1 MAELFG
7 FEIKKKKKKD
17 NFEKGRSFVPPTD
30 QGGGV
35 VTAGGHFSQYL
46 DLSAEQ
52 LNDDAAQIR
61 KYREI
66 ATVPE
71 CDQAITDIVSEAI
84 IADTADPITLN
95 MDALEQSDKIKKI
108 FKEEFDNVLTLLSFN
123 HYGHELFRK
132 WYVDG
137 RIYYHIIIDEKNP
150 KKGILEL
157 RPIESTQIT
166 KVKELEEE
174 IDAETGAKVVVGV
187 NDYYIYTDENV
198 HSSAQALKI
207 SKDAIIFC
215 PSGLLSFKKDRVIG
229 YLDKAIKSANQLR
242 MMEDALLIYR
252 IARAPERRIFYID
265 VGNLTKGK
273 AEEYLRGIMNNYR
286 NKLVYDAE
294 TGELKDERKHLSM
307 MEDFWLPRREGGRGT
322 EISTLPGGQ
331 NLGEIEDIL
340 YFQKKLYK
348 SLNVPVGR
356 LESENQFSLGR
367 STEISRDEV
376 KFQRFLDRIRS
387 KFSDVFLQALRT
399 QLILKGII
407 TREDWDGL
415 TNDMT
420 VDFAEDTYFSE
431 LKEAEMIRERIN
443 TLREVDEYVG
453 KYYSVE
459 YVRKHILNQT
469 DDDIKEI
476 DKQIAGEVEDEDDF
490 DMDDDDSSN
499 DSPKS
504 PNKPNKEE
512 E

>member
-1 MAELFG
+1 
-7 FEIKKKKKKD
+7 
-17 NFEKGRSFVPPTD
+17 
-30 QGGGV
+30 
-35 VTAGGHFSQYL
+35 
-46 DLSAEQ
+46 
-52 LNDDAAQIR
+52 
-61 KYREI
+61 
-66 ATVPE
+66 
-71 CDQAITDIVSEAI
+71 
-84 IADTADPITLN
+84 
-95 MDALEQSDKIKKI
+95 
-108 FKEEFDNVLTLLSFN
+108 
-123 HYGHELFRK
+123 
-132 WYVDG
+132 
-137 RIYYHIIIDEKNP
+137 
-150 KKGILEL
+150 
-157 RPIESTQIT
+157 
-166 KVKELEEE
+166 
-174 IDAETGAKVVVGV
+174 
-187 NDYYIYTDENV
+187 
-198 HSSAQALKI
+198 
-207 SKDAIIFC
+207 
-215 PSGLLSFKKDRVIG
+215 
-229 YLDKAIKSANQLR
+229 

-331 NLGEIEDIL
+331 NLGEIEDIV

-376 KFQRFLDRIRS
+376 KFQKFLDRIRS
-387 KFSDVFLQALRT
+387 KFSDVFMQALRT

-407 TREDWDGL
+407 TREDWDSL
-415 TNDMT
+415 SNDIV

-453 KYYSVE
+453 KYYSVA

-469 DDDIKEI
+469 DDQIEDI
-476 DKQIAGEVEDEDDF
+476 DKQIEDEKEQYGDEDEDF
-490 DMDDDDSSN
+490 
-499 DSPKS
+499 
-504 PNKPNKEE
+504 E
-512 E
+512 

>member
-1 MAELFG
+1 MADLFG
-7 FEIKKKKKKD
+7 FEIKKKKKQD
-17 NFEKGRSFVPPTD
+17 TFEKGRSFVPPTD

-52 LNDDAAQIR
+52 LSDDASQIR

-71 CDQAITDIVSEAI
+71 CDQAVTDIISEAI
-84 IADTADPITLN
+84 IGDTANPILLN
-95 MDALEQSDKIKKI
+95 LDSLDQSDKIKKI
-108 FKEEFDNVLTLLSFN
+108 FKEEFDNVLSLLSFN
-123 HYGHELFRK
+123 HYGHEMFRR

-137 RIYYHIIIDEKNP
+137 RIYYHILIDEKNP

-166 KVKELEEE
+166 KVKEIEEE
-174 IDAETGAKVVVGV
+174 IDNDTGAKIVTGI
-187 NDYYIYTDENV
+187 NDYYVYSDENT

-215 PSGLLSFKKDRVIG
+215 PSGLLSFKKDRVVG
-229 YLDKAIKSANQLR
+229 HLDKAIKPANQLR

-331 NLGEIEDIL
+331 NLGEIEDIV

-376 KFQRFLDRIRS
+376 KFQKFLDRIRS
-387 KFSDVFLQALRT
+387 KFSDVFMQALRT

-407 TREDWDGL
+407 TREDWDSL
-415 TNDMT
+415 SNDMV

-453 KYYSVE
+453 KYYSVA

-469 DDDIKEI
+469 DDQIEDI
-476 DKQIAGEVEDEDDF
+476 DKQIEDEKEQYGDEDEDF
-490 DMDDDDSSN
+490 
-499 DSPKS
+499 
-504 PNKPNKEE
+504 E
-512 E
+512 

>member
-1 MAELFG
+1 MADLFG
-7 FEIKKKKKKD
+7 FEIKKKKKDKD
-17 NFEKGRSFVPPTD
+17 TFEKGRSFVAPLD
-30 QGGGV
+30 QAGGV

-46 DLSAEQ
+46 DLSTEQ
-52 LNDDAAQIR
+52 LHNDRVQIK

-71 CDQAITDIVSEAI
+71 VDQAITDIISESI
-84 IADTADPITLN
+84 VTDISDPIRLN
-95 MDALEQSDKIKKI
+95 LDKLEQSDKIKKI
-108 FKEEFDNVLTLLSFN
+108 FQEEFDNVLAMLSFN
-123 HYGHELFRK
+123 DYGHDIFRK
-132 WYVDG
+132 WYIDG
-137 RIYYHIIIDEKNP
+137 RLYYHIIIDEANP

-166 KVKELEEE
+166 KVKEIEEE
-174 IDAETGAKVVVGV
+174 IDPKTQAKVVVGV
-187 NDYYIYTDENV
+187 NDYYVYHDENTL
-198 HSSAQALKI
+198 SSAQGLKI
-207 SKDAIIFC
+207 SKDAIIFV
-215 PSGLLSFKKDRVIG
+215 PSGLLSYKKDRVIG
-229 YLDKAIKSANQLR
+229 HLDKAIKPANQLR

-294 TGELKDERKHLSM
+294 TGELKDTHKHLSM

-348 SLNVPVGR
+348 ALNVPTNR
-356 LESENQFSLGR
+356 LETEQTFNLGR

-376 KFQRFLDRIRS
+376 KFQKFLDRICS
-387 KFSDVFLQALRT
+387 KFGNVFLEALRT

-407 TREDWDGL
+407 TRDDW
-415 TNDMT
+415 NDLNNSMAI
-420 VDFAEDTYFSE
+420 DFADDIYFSE
-431 LKEAEMIRERIN
+431 LKETEMMKERIN

-459 YVRKHILNQT
+459 YVRRNILRQT
-469 DDDIKEI
+469 DDDIEEI
-476 DKQIAGEVEDEDDF
+476 DKQIAD
-490 DMDDDDSSN
+490 
-499 DSPKS
+499 
-504 PNKPNKEE
+504 EE
-512 E
+512 EIYDDPEEEEANKNSGEEV

>member
-1 MAELFG
+1 MADLFG
-7 FEIKKKKKKD
+7 FEIKKKKKQD
-17 NFEKGRSFVPPTD
+17 TFEKGRSFVPPTD

-52 LNDDAAQIR
+52 LSDDASQIR

-71 CDQAITDIVSEAI
+71 CDQAVTDIISEAI
-84 IADTADPITLN
+84 IGDTANPILLN
-95 MDALEQSDKIKKI
+95 LDSLDQSDKIKKI
-108 FKEEFDNVLTLLSFN
+108 FKEEFDNVLSLLSFN
-123 HYGHELFRK
+123 HYGHEMFRR

-137 RIYYHIIIDEKNP
+137 RIYYHILIDEKNP

-166 KVKELEEE
+166 KVKEIEEE
-174 IDAETGAKVVVGV
+174 IDDNTGAKIVTGV
-187 NDYYIYTDENV
+187 NDYYVYSDENA
-198 HSSAQALKI
+198 HASSQALKI

-215 PSGLLSFKKDRVIG
+215 PSGLLSFKKDRVVG
-229 YLDKAIKSANQLR
+229 HLDKAIKPANQLR

-331 NLGEIEDIL
+331 NLGEIEDIV

-376 KFQRFLDRIRS
+376 KFQKFLDRIRS
-387 KFSDVFLQALRT
+387 KFSDVFMQALRT

-407 TREDWDGL
+407 TREDWDSL
-415 TNDMT
+415 SNDMV

-453 KYYSVE
+453 KYYSVA

-469 DDDIKEI
+469 DDQIEDI
-476 DKQIAGEVEDEDDF
+476 DKQIEDEKEQYGDEDEDF
-490 DMDDDDSSN
+490 
-499 DSPKS
+499 
-504 PNKPNKEE
+504 E
-512 E
+512 

>member
-1 MAELFG
+1 
-7 FEIKKKKKKD
+7 
-17 NFEKGRSFVPPTD
+17 
-30 QGGGV
+30 
-35 VTAGGHFSQYL
+35 
-46 DLSAEQ
+46 
-52 LNDDAAQIR
+52 
-61 KYREI
+61 
-66 ATVPE
+66 
-71 CDQAITDIVSEAI
+71 
-84 IADTADPITLN
+84 
-95 MDALEQSDKIKKI
+95 MDSLEQSDKIKKI
-108 FKEEFDNVLTLLSFN
+108 FKEEFDNVLSLLSFN
-123 HYGHELFRK
+123 HYGHEMFRK

-174 IDAETGAKVVVGV
+174 IDETTGAKVVVSV
-187 NDYYIYTDENV
+187 NDYYVYADENT
-198 HSSAQALKI
+198 HSSSQALKI

-229 YLDKAIKSANQLR
+229 HLDKAIKSANQLR

-294 TGELKDERKHLSM
+294 SGELKDERKHLSM

-331 NLGEIEDIL
+331 NLGEIEDII

-348 SLNVPVGR
+348 SLNVPIGR
-356 LESENQFSLGR
+356 LESEAQFSLGR
-367 STEISRDEV
+367 SSEISRDEV

-407 TREDWDGL
+407 TREDWNSL
-415 TNDMT
+415 ANDMT
-420 VDFAEDTYFSE
+420 VEFAEDTYFSE

-453 KYYSVE
+453 KYYSVQ

-469 DDDIKEI
+469 DDDIKTIDQEI
-476 DKQIAGEVEDEDDF
+476 EDEKEQYGDEDDEDFDTDDGSESTDKPKPKEDEDDE
-490 DMDDDDSSN
+490 D
-499 DSPKS
+499 
-504 PNKPNKEE
+504 EE
-512 E
+512 ESRNPNSYK

>member
-1 MAELFG
+1 MADLFG
-7 FEIKKKKKKD
+7 FEIKKKNKQD
-17 NFEKGRSFVPPTD
+17 TFEKGRSFVPPTD

-52 LNDDAAQIR
+52 LSDDASQIR

-66 ATVPE
+66 STVPE
-71 CDQAITDIVSEAI
+71 CDQAITDIISESIVLDNA
-84 IADTADPITLN
+84 TPITLN
-95 MDALEQSDKIKKI
+95 MDALDQSDKIKKI
-108 FKEEFDNVLTLLSFN
+108 FKEEFDNVVSLLSFN
-123 HYGHELFRK
+123 RYGHEMFRK

-166 KVKELEEE
+166 KVKEVEEE
-174 IDAETGAKVVVGV
+174 IDAETGAKVIVGV
-187 NDYYIYTDENV
+187 NDYYVYSDENT
-198 HSSAQALKI
+198 HSTEQALKI
-207 SKDAIIFC
+207 SKDAIIYC
-215 PSGLLSFKKDRVIG
+215 PSGLLSFKKDRVVG
-229 YLDKAIKSANQLR
+229 HLDKAIKAANQLR

-331 NLGEIEDIL
+331 NLGEIEDII

-356 LESENQFSLGR
+356 LESDSQFSLGR
-367 STEISRDEV
+367 SSEISRDEV

-407 TREDWDGL
+407 TREDWAGL
-415 TNDMT
+415 HNQLV
-420 VDFAEDTYFSE
+420 VDFTEDTYFSE

-453 KYYSVE
+453 KYYSVA
-459 YVRKHILNQT
+459 YVRKHILNQN
-469 DDDIKEI
+469 DDEI
-476 DKQIAGEVEDEDDF
+476 ETIDQQIEDEKEQYGD
-490 DMDDDDSSN
+490 
-499 DSPKS
+499 
-504 PNKPNKEE
+504 EE
-512 E
+512 EDIE

>member
-1 MAELFG
+1 MADLFG
-7 FEIKKKKKKD
+7 FEIKKKKKRD

-46 DLSAEQ
+46 DLSTEQ
-52 LNDDAAQIR
+52 LVDDAAQIR

-71 CDQAITDIVSEAI
+71 CDQAITDIVSESI
-84 IADTADPITLN
+84 VSDTADPVTIN
-95 MDALEQSDKIKKI
+95 MDQLEQSDKIKKI
-108 FKEEFDNVLTLLSFN
+108 FKEEFDNVLSLFGFN
-123 HYGHELFRK
+123 HFGHEMFRR

-137 RIYYHIIIDEKNP
+137 RIYYHILIDEKNP

-174 IDAETGAKVVVGV
+174 IDQETGAKVVVGV
-187 NDYYIYTDENV
+187 NDYYVYTDENT

-215 PSGLLSFKKDRVIG
+215 PSGLLSYKKDRVIG
-229 YLDKAIKSANQLR
+229 HLDKAIKSANQLR

-294 TGELKDERKHLSM
+294 SGELKDERKHLSM

-331 NLGEIEDIL
+331 NLGEIEDII

-348 SLNVPVGR
+348 SMNVPIGR
-356 LESENQFSLGR
+356 LESEAQFSLGR
-367 STEISRDEV
+367 SSEITRDEV

-399 QLILKGII
+399 QLILKSII
-407 TREDWDGL
+407 TREDWDSL
-415 TNDMT
+415 SNDIT
-420 VDFAEDTYFSE
+420 IDFAEDTYFSE
-431 LKEAEMIRERIN
+431 LKSAEMIRERIN

-453 KYYSVE
+453 KYYSIQ
-459 YVRKHILNQT
+459 YVRKNILGQT

-476 DKQIAGEVEDEDDF
+476 DKQIAGEVEDDEDF
-490 DMDDDDSSN
+490 DMDDESSPEES
-499 DSPKS
+499 SPE
-504 PNKPNKEE
+504 PKEE

>member
-1 MAELFG
+1 MADLFG
-7 FEIKKKKKKD
+7 FEIKKKNKKED
-17 NFEKGRSFVPPTD
+17 TFEKGRSFVTPQD
-30 QGGGV
+30 QSGGV

-52 LNDDAAQIR
+52 LSDDASQIR

-71 CDQAITDIVSEAI
+71 CDQAITDIVSESIVGDSAN
-84 IADTADPITLN
+84 PITLN
-95 MDALEQSDKIKKI
+95 VDSLDQSDKIKKI
-108 FKEEFDNVLTLLSFN
+108 FKEEFANVLSLLSFN
-123 HYGHELFRK
+123 QYGHEMFRK

-137 RIYYHIIIDEKNP
+137 RIYYHILIDEKNP

-157 RPIESTQIT
+157 RPIESTRIT
-166 KVKELEEE
+166 KVKEVIEET
-174 IDAETGAKVVVGV
+174 DPNTGAKLIAGV
-187 NDYYIYTDENV
+187 KDYYVYSDEGN
-198 HSSAQALKI
+198 HGDQALKI
-207 SKDAIIFC
+207 SKDAIVYV
-215 PSGLLSFKKDRVIG
+215 PSGLLSFKKDRVVG
-229 YLDKAIKSANQLR
+229 NLDKAIKAANQLR

-294 TGELKDERKHLSM
+294 SGELKDERKHLSM

-331 NLGEIEDIL
+331 NLGEIEDIV

-367 STEISRDEV
+367 SSEISRDEV
-376 KFQRFLDRIRS
+376 KFQKFLDRIRS
-387 KFSDVFLQALRT
+387 KFSDVFMQALRT

-407 TREDWDGL
+407 TREDWDVL
-415 TNDMT
+415 SNNMT
-420 VDFAEDTYFSE
+420 VNFAEDTYFSE

-453 KYYSVE
+453 KYYSVS

-469 DDDIKEI
+469 DEEIEEI
-476 DKQIAGEVEDEDDF
+476 DKQIEDEKEQYG
-490 DMDDDDSSN
+490 DDDEDL
-499 DSPKS
+499 
-504 PNKPNKEE
+504 
-512 E
+512 